1 MYRIEYA
8 EGVAGDL
15 ASLRTYDRKQILDQL
30 EEQLKYEP
38 TKKTRNRKPLPGLI
52 PPWEYIEPVW
62 ELRLEH
68 IGSSTMWMKRP
79 PSSRFVR
86 FVTNRRI
93 KRQRKSYEDRW
104 A

>member
-62 ELRLEH
+62 ELRLGAYRVFYDVDEKTSLVK
-68 IGSSTMWMKRP
+68 IRAIRYKP
-79 PSSRFVR
+79 PHK
-86 FVTNRRI
+86 TTEEI
-93 KRQRKSYEDRW
+93 L
-104 A
+104 

>member
-15 ASLRTYDRKQILDQL
+15 ASLRTYDRKHILDQL

-62 ELRLEH
+62 ELRLGEYRVFYDVDEKTSLVK
-68 IGSSTMWMKRP
+68 IRAIRP
-79 PSSRFVR
+79 KPPHK
-86 FVTNRRI
+86 TTEEI
-93 KRQRKSYEDRW
+93 L
-104 A
+104 